1 MPERKLHNCLRAHRR
16 RSGLSQREVAF
27 LLGAS
32 RGGAQVSRHEKRRR
46 LPPLRA
52 ALGYEVIYGV
62 PANELFAG
70 VSDAVAQKVKGRMMK
85 LQRKLQV
92 PQKRGIETRQATKK
106 LSWFRERHQL

>member
-1 MPERKLHNCLRAHRR
+1 
-16 RSGLSQREVAF
+16 
-27 LLGAS
+27 
-32 RGGAQVSRHEKRRR
+32 VSRHEKRRR

-52 ALGYEVIYGV
+52 ALGYEAIYGV

-85 LQRKLQV
+85 LQHKLQV
-92 PQKRGIETRQATKK
+92 PRTRGMDARQAAKK